1 MYPMSVAL
9 VAGKVSK
16 KTSPKAG
23 ILCAAAIKLLDP
35 QNATPELISVPFK
48 LVVVCVVKSK
58 TKRR

>member
-23 ILCAAAIKLLDP
+23 ILAPLQPLLDP
-35 QNATPELISVPFK
+35 QNATPWN
-48 LVVVCVVKSK
+48 
-58 TKRR
+58 